1 MDALA
6 WWAREKPCEGR
17 LPVAEHHY
25 EIAVE
30 WTGNQGPGTSSYQDY
45 GRSHIVSADGLPEIR
60 GTADPSFRGSSD
72 AWNPEQLFLA
82 ALSQCHL
89 LTYLAL
95 CAKHGVVVT
104 EYVDEPVGTM
114 TSRPTGGGRFT
125 DVLLRPRVTVA
136 SADQVDKAHGLHE
149 QAGELCFI
157 AQSVSVP
164 VRHEPT
170 VASR

>member
-1 MDALA
+1 M
-6 WWAREKPCEGR
+6 
-17 LPVAEHHY
+17 AEHRY

-30 WTGNQGPGTSSYQDY
+30 WTGSREGRGTSSYQGY
-45 GRSHIVSADGLPEIR
+45 GRSHIVSADGLPEIH
-60 GTADPSFRGSSD
+60 GTADPSFLGTPD

-95 CAKHGVVVT
+95 CTKHGVVVL

-114 TSRPTGGGRFT
+114 TSKPTGGGRFT
-125 DVLLRPRVTVA
+125 DVLLRPHVTVA
-136 SADQVDKAHGLHE
+136 SPDQVDKGRALHE
-149 QAGELCFI
+149 QANELCFI

-170 VASR
+170 VVSR